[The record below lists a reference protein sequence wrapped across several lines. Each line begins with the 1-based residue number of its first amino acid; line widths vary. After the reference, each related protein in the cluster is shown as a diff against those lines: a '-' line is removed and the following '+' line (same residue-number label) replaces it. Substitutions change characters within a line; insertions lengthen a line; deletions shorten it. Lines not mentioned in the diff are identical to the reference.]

1 MEYIP
6 KSQSKYRN
14 MSEQPFPADLVQTDA
29 LARARAEQEKIVREL
44 EANKGIFQSIK
55 GQRNGRFQR
64 RSFVRIA
71 MAMA

>member
-1 MEYIP
+1 
-6 KSQSKYRN
+6 
-14 MSEQPFPADLVQTDA
+14 MSDSHSPQTWCKTDA

-44 EANKGIFQSIK
+44 EANKSIFQSVK
-55 GQRNGRFQR
+55 GQWMAKRFQR